1 MAYKVFFAKIPGKQS
16 RRRCRRKKKKEKKK
30 KKGFIAPE
38 WIFTAGEDTFFVN
51 DPFDYYRGFMARLKS
66 MDVQHR
72 HVDPTGA
79 VSTPN

>member
-1 MAYKVFFAKIPGKQS
+1 MICVFFAKIPGKQS
-16 RRRCRRKKKKEKKK
+16 RRRCRREEKRKRKEKKDLSPPRNEFSRPGK
-30 KKGFIAPE
+30 IR
-38 WIFTAGEDTFFVN
+38 FFVN